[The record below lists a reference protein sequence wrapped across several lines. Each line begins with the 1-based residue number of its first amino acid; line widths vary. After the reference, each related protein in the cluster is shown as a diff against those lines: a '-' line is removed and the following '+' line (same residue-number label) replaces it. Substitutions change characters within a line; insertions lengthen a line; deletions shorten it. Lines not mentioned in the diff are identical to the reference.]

1 MKRYVYA
8 AILCLIAAEMAA
20 CTTTKSSDTD
30 NQQPQVPVVV
40 NTVPKQQQSV
50 QQKTVQTNEITPAD
64 FKRAVQTAVRN
75 MVRSGSLDNPT
86 GDRYIV
92 TISHIV
98 DTTKKNFDTADIKQ
112 KLSTDLAASR
122 KVRVVSAGAKN
133 VSPQI
138 NISGRITQR
147 TAYVRSGRKR
157 QEYYLH
163 LVLTEAKSGIMLWE
177 NVTPVVK
184 KK

>member
-8 AILCLIAAEMAA
+8 AVLCLIAAEMTA
-20 CTTTKSSDTD
+20 CTTTSSDTD
-30 NQQPQVPVVV
+30 NQQPQIPVVV
-40 NTVPKQQQSV
+40 NTVPKQQPPV
-50 QQKTVQTNEITPAD
+50 QQKAVQTNEITPAD
-64 FKRAVQTAVRN
+64 FKRAIQTAVRN

-122 KVRVVSAGAKN
+122 KVRVISAGAKN

>member
-8 AILCLIAAEMAA
+8 AVLCLIAGGISA
-20 CTTTKSSDTD
+20 CTTVKNAEEDK
-30 NQQPQVPVVV
+30 QPQTAAAVPE
-40 NTVPKQQQSV
+40 KQSAQV
-50 QQKTVQTNEITPAD
+50 QKKTAETNEITPAD

-75 MVRSGSLDNPT
+75 MIRSGFLDNPA
-86 GDRYIV
+86 GERYIV

-98 DTTKKNFDTADIKQ
+98 DTTKKDFDTADIKQ
-112 KLSTDLAASR
+112 KLSADLAASR
-122 KVRVVSAGAKN
+122 KVRVISAGAKN

-147 TAYVRSGRKR
+147 TAYVRGGKKR

>member
-1 MKRYVYA
+1 MKRYVYLTF
-8 AILCLIAAEMAA
+8 ICFVLGCLSACALNSSSEVKKQKALISEKELLEQKKLKNLPSSAE
-20 CTTTKSSDTD
+20 
-30 NQQPQVPVVV
+30 
-40 NTVPKQQQSV
+40 
-50 QQKTVQTNEITPAD
+50 NEINASD
-64 FKRAVQTAVRN
+64 FRRAVQTAVRN
-75 MVRSGSLDNPT
+75 MVRSGSLNNPA
-86 GDRYIV
+86 GGRYVV
-92 TISHIV
+92 TVSHIV

-122 KVRVVSAGAKN
+122 KVRVVAPGSKN
-133 VSPQI
+133 VVPQI

-147 TAYVRSGRKR
+147 TAYIRNGKKR

-184 KK
+184 RK